1 MGLVDGDIGPVV
13 GHRRD
18 HPVHSAPCRKML
30 GFIVNFRSPS
40 STMTSAM
47 AATFATYACPF
58 SAPPFDPT
66 KT

>member
-1 MGLVDGDIGPVV
+1 
-13 GHRRD
+13 
-18 HPVHSAPCRKML
+18 ML
-30 GFIVNFRSPS
+30 GFVVNFRSPA

-66 KT
+66 KTYLSQSSTKSKGGHILLTATAPVLCDSG